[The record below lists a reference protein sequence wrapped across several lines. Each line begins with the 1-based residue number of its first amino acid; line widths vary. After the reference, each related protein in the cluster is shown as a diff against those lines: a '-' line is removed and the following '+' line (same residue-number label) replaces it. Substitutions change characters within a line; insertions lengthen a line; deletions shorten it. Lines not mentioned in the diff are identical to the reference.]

1 MTRIAKITE
10 SIDKDLAYSHTNV
23 DRKQVFATND
33 GKQMMSKKANL
44 NTHKRGTSRFANANS
59 KNENKDSLFP
69 VMNSYS
75 TTSLP

>member
-10 SIDKDLAYSHTNV
+10 SIDKDLAFSHTNV

-33 GKQMMSKKANL
+33 GKQMMSKKANM
-44 NTHKRGTSRFANANS
+44 NTHKRVTSRFANA
-59 KNENKDSLFP
+59 KNENKESLFP

-75 TTSLP
+75 TASLP

>member
-10 SIDKDLAYSHTNV
+10 SIDKDLAFSHTNV

-33 GKQMMSKKANL
+33 GKQMMSKKANFD
-44 NTHKRGTSRFANANS
+44 NKHKRGTSRFANA
-59 KNENKDSLFP
+59 KNDNKESLFP

-75 TTSLP
+75 TASLP